1 MTKEEFL
8 KENEWYC
15 EEKFNNTTG
24 KIKVVKIYFHNG
36 DTVEKGDKIFDF
48 NSSDRTNAP
57 FTADA
62 NGQIKYCF
70 KAVPVEMDSSEIF
83 AIIED
88 KKMSRLWDEKS
99 AEYEKLVE
107 EHRKKGDLIEWWL
120 KERDENADLNSIIL
134 AFVTESEGEL
144 YKESL
149 FPHIE
154 ALIEEHKEK
163 GDFIEWLFDC
173 KRKDDGRYK
182 GILTRNNAK
191 IILREKFQKEISEH
205 RTSGDL
211 TDYLWEI
218 IEKYN
223 LNWWCLYTDY
233 FSSEDEKNA
242 KVDRPLEY
250 FILKDLLKGE
260 EKKEL
265 KCLRD
270 IVIHFGESFEDTM
283 TWDGSDEFKYIFKLY
298 QSPENSIEHKRYEK
312 IRSRITKAET
322 LEKLDASIEKTESS
336 IKNKVE
342 TAKKNIE
349 LASKNKKIKKISIIS
364 LFSIFVILLGVFF
377 IHRTITKDAR
387 LAKQEAQHIEKIKVK
402 NAKNVAKNQAN
413 DLAQLEKL
421 GSAKLKMQDILVS
434 TSEPSMYII
443 APMSYDT
450 KKFVEDNSHDKGLFG
465 TKDNSVER
473 LTILESCITDFQNSI
488 DSKTGVS
495 FLDRSK
501 ISQIEKEHKFQLG
514 DWSNNKK
521 TAEVGKALNANIL
534 LFLNKFGFIDNSSGE
549 YRFEAKFVDINTM
562 QSTSYN
568 VVYQNAK
575 KKVVTPGVVQTIS
588 FRDFSPVSTKKNP
601 FADEFELKTLKGFRT
616 VQKNDL
622 KEVSP
627 LGQVTKVELSEFDTK
642 APATDLFNVSSIYFD
657 GFGSVKFTYADKKK
671 NSTYTFDAI
680 EMNLERMGNLF
691 FTDGKIGTL
700 TVKTDSGYKKYDVF
714 TENNR
719 EYYILLGSVTLEKAT
734 VHYYLQM
741 VKQ

>member
-1 MTKEEFL
+1 MSNEEENARKLIELYNKSENPEKFMYDFL
-8 KENEWYC
+8 KKNRDLENY
-15 EEKFNNTTG
+15 KFSDRDFENIIKPAYEVLIKDL
-24 KIKVVKIYFHNG
+24 KINYELADF
-36 DTVEKGDKIFDF
+36 FDF
-48 NSSDRTNAP
+48 YHFPSTDNLCDFEIEKNCNAFIKKLFLQDIENCRKNGNLVDFIWDYFERSHMKHMNILYERNSKYLNYDDECGTWPIQSSIRKLLTDKEKKEVELLDRTLNEKNFNDYLIYLA
-57 FTADA
+57 
-62 NGQIKYCF
+62 GKS
-70 KAVPVEMDSSEIF
+70 KSSLEY
-83 AIIED
+83 A
-88 KKMSRLWDEKS
+88 RLLRLI
-99 AEYEKLVE
+99 EKLVIPDFE
-107 EHRKKGDLIEWWL
+107 NLIKKEKLKKSLI
-120 KERDENADLNSIIL
+120 KYGSI
-134 AFVTESEGEL
+134 AGA
-144 YKESL
+144 
-149 FPHIE
+149 
-154 ALIEEHKEK
+154 ALI
-163 GDFIEWLFDC
+163 L
-173 KRKDDGRYK
+173 
-182 GILTRNNAK
+182 IL
-191 IILREKFQKEISEH
+191 I
-205 RTSGDL
+205 
-211 TDYLWEI
+211 
-218 IEKYN
+218 
-223 LNWWCLYTDY
+223 
-233 FSSEDEKNA
+233 
-242 KVDRPLEY
+242 
-250 FILKDLLKGE
+250 
-260 EKKEL
+260 
-265 KCLRD
+265 
-270 IVIHFGESFEDTM
+270 
-283 TWDGSDEFKYIFKLY
+283 GSLC
-298 QSPENSIEHKRYEK
+298 
-312 IRSRITKAET
+312 
-322 LEKLDASIEKTESS
+322 
-336 IKNKVE
+336 
-342 TAKKNIE
+342 
-349 LASKNKKIKKISIIS
+349 
-364 LFSIFVILLGVFF
+364 
-377 IHRTITKDAR
+377 IHRAITKDAR
-387 LAKQEAQHIEKIKVK
+387 LAKKEAQRIEKIKVT

-473 LTILESCITDFQNSI
+473 LTILESCITDFQNSV

-514 DWSNNKK
+514 DWSNDKK

-534 LFLNKFGFIDNSSGE
+534 LFLDKFGFIDNGSGE

-588 FRDFSPVSTKKNP
+588 FRDFTPVSTKRNP

-642 APATDLFNVSSIYFD
+642 APATNLFNISSVYFD
-657 GFGSVKFTYADKKK
+657 GFGSVEFSYADKKE

-680 EMNLERMGNLF
+680 EMNLERTGNLF

-700 TVKTDSGYKKYDVF
+700 TIKTDSGYKKYDVF

>member
-1 MTKEEFL
+1 MSNEEENARKLIELYNKSENPEKFMYDFL
-8 KENEWYC
+8 KKNRDLENY
-15 EEKFNNTTG
+15 KFSDRDFENIIKPAYEVLIKDL
-24 KIKVVKIYFHNG
+24 KINYELADF
-36 DTVEKGDKIFDF
+36 FDF
-48 NSSDRTNAP
+48 YHFPSTDNLCDFEIEKNCNAFIKKLFLQDIENCRKNGNLVDFIWDYFERSHMKHMNILYERNSKYLNYDDECGTWPIQSSIRKLLTDKEKKEVELLDRTLNEKNFNDYLIYLA
-57 FTADA
+57 
-62 NGQIKYCF
+62 GKS
-70 KAVPVEMDSSEIF
+70 KSSLEY
-83 AIIED
+83 A
-88 KKMSRLWDEKS
+88 RLLRLI
-99 AEYEKLVE
+99 EKLVIPDFE
-107 EHRKKGDLIEWWL
+107 NLIKKEKLKKSLI
-120 KERDENADLNSIIL
+120 KYGSI
-134 AFVTESEGEL
+134 AGA
-144 YKESL
+144 
-149 FPHIE
+149 
-154 ALIEEHKEK
+154 ALI
-163 GDFIEWLFDC
+163 L
-173 KRKDDGRYK
+173 
-182 GILTRNNAK
+182 IL
-191 IILREKFQKEISEH
+191 I
-205 RTSGDL
+205 
-211 TDYLWEI
+211 
-218 IEKYN
+218 
-223 LNWWCLYTDY
+223 
-233 FSSEDEKNA
+233 
-242 KVDRPLEY
+242 
-250 FILKDLLKGE
+250 
-260 EKKEL
+260 
-265 KCLRD
+265 
-270 IVIHFGESFEDTM
+270 
-283 TWDGSDEFKYIFKLY
+283 GSLC
-298 QSPENSIEHKRYEK
+298 
-312 IRSRITKAET
+312 
-322 LEKLDASIEKTESS
+322 
-336 IKNKVE
+336 
-342 TAKKNIE
+342 
-349 LASKNKKIKKISIIS
+349 
-364 LFSIFVILLGVFF
+364 
-377 IHRTITKDAR
+377 IHRAITKDAR
-387 LAKQEAQHIEKIKVK
+387 LAKKEAQRIEKIKVT

-473 LTILESCITDFQNSI
+473 LTILESCITDFQNSV

-514 DWSNNKK
+514 DWSNDKK

-534 LFLNKFGFIDNSSGE
+534 LFLDKFGFIDNGSGE
-549 YRFEAKFVDINTM
+549 YRFEAKFVDVNTM
-562 QSTSYN
+562 QSASYN

-588 FRDFSPVSTKKNP
+588 FRDFTPVSTKRNP

-642 APATDLFNVSSIYFD
+642 APATNLFNISSVYFD
-657 GFGSVKFTYADKKK
+657 GFGSVEFSYADKKE

-680 EMNLERMGNLF
+680 EMNLERTGNLF

-700 TVKTDSGYKKYDVF
+700 TIKTDSGYKKYDVF

>member
-1 MTKEEFL
+1 MNILYERNSKYLNYDDECGTWPIQSSIRKLLTDKEK
-8 KENEWYC
+8 KE
-15 EEKFNNTTG
+15 
-24 KIKVVKIYFHNG
+24 
-36 DTVEKGDKIFDF
+36 VELL
-48 NSSDRTNAP
+48 DRTLNEKNFNDYLIYLA
-57 FTADA
+57 
-62 NGQIKYCF
+62 GKS
-70 KAVPVEMDSSEIF
+70 KSSLEY
-83 AIIED
+83 A
-88 KKMSRLWDEKS
+88 RLLRLI
-99 AEYEKLVE
+99 EKLVIPDFE
-107 EHRKKGDLIEWWL
+107 NLIKKEKLKKSLI
-120 KERDENADLNSIIL
+120 KYGSI
-134 AFVTESEGEL
+134 AGA
-144 YKESL
+144 
-149 FPHIE
+149 
-154 ALIEEHKEK
+154 ALI
-163 GDFIEWLFDC
+163 L
-173 KRKDDGRYK
+173 
-182 GILTRNNAK
+182 IL
-191 IILREKFQKEISEH
+191 I
-205 RTSGDL
+205 
-211 TDYLWEI
+211 
-218 IEKYN
+218 
-223 LNWWCLYTDY
+223 
-233 FSSEDEKNA
+233 
-242 KVDRPLEY
+242 
-250 FILKDLLKGE
+250 
-260 EKKEL
+260 
-265 KCLRD
+265 
-270 IVIHFGESFEDTM
+270 
-283 TWDGSDEFKYIFKLY
+283 GSLC
-298 QSPENSIEHKRYEK
+298 
-312 IRSRITKAET
+312 
-322 LEKLDASIEKTESS
+322 
-336 IKNKVE
+336 
-342 TAKKNIE
+342 
-349 LASKNKKIKKISIIS
+349 
-364 LFSIFVILLGVFF
+364 
-377 IHRTITKDAR
+377 IHRAITKDAR
-387 LAKQEAQHIEKIKVK
+387 LAKKEAQRIEKIKVT

-434 TSEPSMYII
+434 ASEPSMYII

-534 LFLNKFGFIDNSSGE
+534 LFLDKFGFIDNGSGE

-588 FRDFSPVSTKKNP
+588 FRDFTPVSTKRNP

-642 APATDLFNVSSIYFD
+642 APATNLFNISSVYFD
-657 GFGSVKFTYADKKK
+657 GFGSVEFSYADKKE

-680 EMNLERMGNLF
+680 EMNLERTGNLF

-700 TVKTDSGYKKYDVF
+700 TIKTDSGYKKYDVF

>member
-1 MTKEEFL
+1 MSKKQRLSKQAQRPVRKTVQKAYNGMLEYDGIGPYFDEDGLDNDGNILFL
-8 KENEWYC
+8 KTSTNEY
-15 EEKFNNTTG
+15 
-24 KIKVVKIYFHNG
+24 I
-36 DTVEKGDKIFDF
+36 
-48 NSSDRTNAP
+48 
-57 FTADA
+57 
-62 NGQIKYCF
+62 
-70 KAVPVEMDSSEIF
+70 
-83 AIIED
+83 
-88 KKMSRLWDEKS
+88 
-99 AEYEKLVE
+99 
-107 EHRKKGDLIEWWL
+107 
-120 KERDENADLNSIIL
+120 
-134 AFVTESEGEL
+134 
-144 YKESL
+144 
-149 FPHIE
+149 
-154 ALIEEHKEK
+154 
-163 GDFIEWLFDC
+163 
-173 KRKDDGRYK
+173 
-182 GILTRNNAK
+182 
-191 IILREKFQKEISEH
+191 
-205 RTSGDL
+205 
-211 TDYLWEI
+211 
-218 IEKYN
+218 
-223 LNWWCLYTDY
+223 
-233 FSSEDEKNA
+233 
-242 KVDRPLEY
+242 
-250 FILKDLLKGE
+250 
-260 EKKEL
+260 
-265 KCLRD
+265 
-270 IVIHFGESFEDTM
+270 
-283 TWDGSDEFKYIFKLY
+283 KYIFNLY
-298 QSPENSIEHKRYEK
+298 KAPKDSKEYKRYAN
-312 IRSRITKAET
+312 IRGKCVNAEYS
-322 LEKLDASIEKTESS
+322 KVLDARIKEMELKDKKT
-336 IKNKVE
+336 KL
-342 TAKKNIE
+342 KK
-349 LASKNKKIKKISIIS
+349 S
-364 LFSIFVILLGVFF
+364 LSIFGVIAGIALIFILIGTLC
-377 IHRTITKDAR
+377 IHRAITKDAR
-387 LAKQEAQHIEKIKVK
+387 LAKQEAQRIEKIKVK

-473 LTILESCITDFQNSI
+473 LAILESCITDFQNSV
-488 DSKTGVS
+488 DTKTGVS

-534 LFLNKFGFIDNSSGE
+534 LFLDKFGFIDNGSGE

-588 FRDFSPVSTKKNP
+588 FRDFTPVSTKKNP
-601 FADEFELKTLKGFRT
+601 FADEFELKTLKCFRT

-642 APATDLFNVSSIYFD
+642 APATNLFNVSSVYFD
-657 GFGSVKFTYADKKK
+657 GFGSVEFTYADKKE

-680 EMNLERMGNLF
+680 EMNLERIGNLF

-734 VHYYLQM
+734 VHYYLQL

>member
-8 KENEWYC
+8 KKNEWYC

-48 NSSDRTNAP
+48 NSSDRTNAL

-70 KAVPVEMDSSEIF
+70 KSVPTEMDSGEIF
-83 AIIED
+83 AIIENT
-88 KKMSRLWDEKS
+88 KMSRLWDEKS

-120 KERDENADLNSIIL
+120 KERDENADIYFIIE
-134 AFVTESEGEL
+134 AFATESEKTDYKDAL
-144 YKESL
+144 Y
-149 FPHIE
+149 PHID
-154 ALIEEHKEK
+154 ALSETHKEK

-173 KRKDDGRYK
+173 KRNDNGRYM
-182 GILTRNNAK
+182 GILTRGSARK
-191 IILREKFQKEISEH
+191 LAEEHFQKEISEH
-205 RTSGDL
+205 RAKGDL
-211 TDYLWEI
+211 IDYLWEI
-218 IEKYN
+218 IEKGFMRYIEFEYYPN
-223 LNWWCLYTDY
+223 SDENFVGYTIMTALTKK
-233 FSSEDEKNA
+233 EKKDA
-242 KVDRPLEY
+242 KVFFRDCVQNNVEGELRWNFTDDVRPGFKYL
-250 FILKDLLKGE
+250 FKLSQKPKD
-260 EKKEL
+260 
-265 KCLRD
+265 
-270 IVIHFGESFEDTM
+270 SFE
-283 TWDGSDEFKYIFKLY
+283 Y
-298 QSPENSIEHKRYEK
+298 KRFEK
-312 IRSRITKAET
+312 FY
-322 LEKLDASIEKTESS
+322 SS
-336 IKNKVE
+336 IKIVE
-342 TAKKNIE
+342 DRDLLEKNIKKTK
-349 LASKNKKIKKISIIS
+349 LKKYASIAGVA
-364 LFSIFVILLGVFF
+364 LVLILIGTLC
-377 IHRTITKDAR
+377 IHRAITKDAR
-387 LAKQEAQHIEKIKVK
+387 LAKQEAQRIEKIKVK

-421 GSAKLKMQDILVS
+421 GSAKLTMQDILVS

-534 LFLNKFGFIDNSSGE
+534 LFLDKFGFIDNGSGE

-588 FRDFSPVSTKKNP
+588 FRDFTPVSTKRNP

-642 APATDLFNVSSIYFD
+642 APATNLFNISSVYFD
-657 GFGSVKFTYADKKK
+657 GFGSVEFSYADKKE

-680 EMNLERMGNLF
+680 EMNLERTGNLF

-700 TVKTDSGYKKYDVF
+700 TIKTDSGYKKYDVF

>member
-1 MTKEEFL
+1 MSNEEENARKLIELYNKSENPEKFMYDFL
-8 KENEWYC
+8 KKNRDLENY
-15 EEKFNNTTG
+15 KFSDRDFENIIKPAYEVLIKDL
-24 KIKVVKIYFHNG
+24 KINYELADF
-36 DTVEKGDKIFDF
+36 FDF
-48 NSSDRTNAP
+48 YHFPSTDNLCDFEIEKNCNAFIKKLFLQDIENCRKNGNLVDFIWDYFERSHMKHMNILYERNSKYLNYDDECGTWPIQSSIRKLLTDKEKKEVELLDRTLNEKNFNDYLIYLA
-57 FTADA
+57 
-62 NGQIKYCF
+62 GKS
-70 KAVPVEMDSSEIF
+70 KSSLEY
-83 AIIED
+83 A
-88 KKMSRLWDEKS
+88 RLLRLI
-99 AEYEKLVE
+99 EKLVIPDFE
-107 EHRKKGDLIEWWL
+107 NLIKKEKLKKSLI
-120 KERDENADLNSIIL
+120 KYGSI
-134 AFVTESEGEL
+134 AGA
-144 YKESL
+144 
-149 FPHIE
+149 
-154 ALIEEHKEK
+154 ALI
-163 GDFIEWLFDC
+163 L
-173 KRKDDGRYK
+173 
-182 GILTRNNAK
+182 IL
-191 IILREKFQKEISEH
+191 I
-205 RTSGDL
+205 
-211 TDYLWEI
+211 
-218 IEKYN
+218 
-223 LNWWCLYTDY
+223 
-233 FSSEDEKNA
+233 
-242 KVDRPLEY
+242 
-250 FILKDLLKGE
+250 
-260 EKKEL
+260 
-265 KCLRD
+265 
-270 IVIHFGESFEDTM
+270 
-283 TWDGSDEFKYIFKLY
+283 GSLC
-298 QSPENSIEHKRYEK
+298 
-312 IRSRITKAET
+312 
-322 LEKLDASIEKTESS
+322 
-336 IKNKVE
+336 
-342 TAKKNIE
+342 
-349 LASKNKKIKKISIIS
+349 
-364 LFSIFVILLGVFF
+364 
-377 IHRTITKDAR
+377 IHRAITKDAR
-387 LAKQEAQHIEKIKVK
+387 LAKKEAQRIEKIKVT

-434 TSEPSMYII
+434 ASEPSMYII

-521 TAEVGKALNANIL
+521 TAEVGKALNANIV
-534 LFLNKFGFIDNSSGE
+534 LFLDKFGFIDNGSGE

-588 FRDFSPVSTKKNP
+588 FRDFTPVSTKRNP

-642 APATDLFNVSSIYFD
+642 APATNLFNISSVYFD
-657 GFGSVKFTYADKKK
+657 GFGSVEFSYADKKE

-680 EMNLERMGNLF
+680 EMNLERTGNLF

-700 TVKTDSGYKKYDVF
+700 TIKTDSGYKKYDVF

>member
-8 KENEWYC
+8 KENGYKET
-15 EEKFNNTTG
+15 FTSTAG
-24 KIKVVKIYFHNG
+24 KVTVVKVYFHDG
-36 DTVEKGDKIFDF
+36 DTVKKGEKIFDF
-48 NSSDRTNAP
+48 KSSDKTNAS

-62 NGQIKYCF
+62 SGQIKYCF
-70 KAVPVEMDSSEIF
+70 KSVPAEMDSSEIF

-88 KKMSRLWDEKS
+88 TKMSRLWDEKS
-99 AEYEKLVE
+99 AEYKKLVE
-107 EHRKKGDLIEWWL
+107 EHRNRGDLIEWWL
-120 KERDENADLNSIIL
+120 KERDGNADIHHIIG
-134 AFVTESEGEL
+134 AFATEDEVSS

-163 GDFIEWLFDC
+163 GDFEEWLFEC
-173 KRKDDGRYK
+173 KKKDDKRYK
-182 GILTRNNAK
+182 GILTRNNTK

-270 IVIHFGESFEDTM
+270 IVICFGESFEDTM

-322 LEKLDASIEKTESS
+322 LEKLDASIKETENSLKHK
-336 IKNKVE
+336 IEILKN
-342 TAKKNIE
+342 
-349 LASKNKKIKKISIIS
+349 NKKVKTISIIS
-364 LFSIFVILLGVFF
+364 LCSIIVILLGVFF
-377 IHRTITKDAR
+377 VHRAITKDAR
-387 LAKQEAQHIEKIKVK
+387 LAKQEAQRIEKIKVK
-402 NAKNVAKNQAN
+402 NAKNFAKNQAN

-534 LFLNKFGFIDNSSGE
+534 LFLDKFGFIDNGSGE

-588 FRDFSPVSTKKNP
+588 FRDFTPVSTKRNP

-642 APATDLFNVSSIYFD
+642 APVTDLFNASSIYFD
-657 GFGSVKFTYADKKK
+657 GFGSVEFTYADKKE

-680 EMNLERMGNLF
+680 EMNLERIGNLF

>member
-1 MTKEEFL
+1 MSNEEENARKLIELYNKSENPEKFMYDFL
-8 KENEWYC
+8 KKNRDLENY
-15 EEKFNNTTG
+15 KFSDRDFENIIKPAYEVLIKDL
-24 KIKVVKIYFHNG
+24 KINYELADF
-36 DTVEKGDKIFDF
+36 FDF
-48 NSSDRTNAP
+48 YHFPSTDNLCDFEIEKNCNAFIKKLFLQDIENCRKNGNLVDFIWDYFERSHMKHMNILYERNSKYLNYDDECGTWPIQSSIRKLLTDKEKKEVELLDRTLNEKNFNDYLIYLA
-57 FTADA
+57 
-62 NGQIKYCF
+62 GKS
-70 KAVPVEMDSSEIF
+70 KSSLEY
-83 AIIED
+83 A
-88 KKMSRLWDEKS
+88 RLLRLI
-99 AEYEKLVE
+99 EKLVIPDFE
-107 EHRKKGDLIEWWL
+107 NLIKKEKLKKSLI
-120 KERDENADLNSIIL
+120 KYGSI
-134 AFVTESEGEL
+134 AGA
-144 YKESL
+144 
-149 FPHIE
+149 
-154 ALIEEHKEK
+154 ALI
-163 GDFIEWLFDC
+163 L
-173 KRKDDGRYK
+173 
-182 GILTRNNAK
+182 IL
-191 IILREKFQKEISEH
+191 I
-205 RTSGDL
+205 
-211 TDYLWEI
+211 
-218 IEKYN
+218 
-223 LNWWCLYTDY
+223 
-233 FSSEDEKNA
+233 
-242 KVDRPLEY
+242 
-250 FILKDLLKGE
+250 
-260 EKKEL
+260 
-265 KCLRD
+265 
-270 IVIHFGESFEDTM
+270 
-283 TWDGSDEFKYIFKLY
+283 GSLC
-298 QSPENSIEHKRYEK
+298 
-312 IRSRITKAET
+312 
-322 LEKLDASIEKTESS
+322 
-336 IKNKVE
+336 
-342 TAKKNIE
+342 
-349 LASKNKKIKKISIIS
+349 
-364 LFSIFVILLGVFF
+364 
-377 IHRTITKDAR
+377 IHRAITKDAR
-387 LAKQEAQHIEKIKVK
+387 LAKKEAQRIEKIKVT

-434 TSEPSMYII
+434 ASEPSMYII

-534 LFLNKFGFIDNSSGE
+534 LFLDKFGFIDNGSGE

-588 FRDFSPVSTKKNP
+588 FRDFTPVSTKRNP

-642 APATDLFNVSSIYFD
+642 APATNLFNISSVYFD
-657 GFGSVKFTYADKKK
+657 GFGSVEFSYADKKE

-680 EMNLERMGNLF
+680 EMNLERTGNLF

-700 TVKTDSGYKKYDVF
+700 TIKTDSGYKKYDVF

>member
-8 KENEWYC
+8 EEQFIFGISDDENLEL
-15 EEKFNNTTG
+15 
-24 KIKVVKIYFHNG
+24 
-36 DTVEKGDKIFDF
+36 
-48 NSSDRTNAP
+48 
-57 FTADA
+57 
-62 NGQIKYCF
+62 
-70 KAVPVEMDSSEIF
+70 KA
-83 AIIED
+83 
-88 KKMSRLWDEKS
+88 KWSRLWDEKS
-99 AEYEKLVE
+99 DQIKKLIEEHRTSGDLAEWIYIERDRSEDIFTLIKAFITEADLSGYNVYLSKHFDILIEEHFEKGDLVE
-107 EHRKKGDLIEWWL
+107 WAFDCKIKNEDYFREIVKRYSVRTFLTKRFEEEFSEHRKKGDLIDYYWEIADKYQL
-120 KERDENADLNSIIL
+120 CSPAVHDEDSDYGDYCP
-134 AFVTESEGEL
+134 FE
-144 YKESL
+144 YK
-149 FPHIE
+149 
-154 ALIEEHKEK
+154 
-163 GDFIEWLFDC
+163 
-173 KRKDDGRYK
+173 
-182 GILTRNNAK
+182 
-191 IILREKFQKEISEH
+191 ILRSLLTKEEKNE
-205 RTSGDL
+205 
-211 TDYLWEI
+211 
-218 IEKYN
+218 IEKY
-223 LNWWCLYTDY
+223 WYICGM
-233 FSSEDEKNA
+233 
-242 KVDRPLEY
+242 LEY
-250 FILKDLLKGE
+250 DGIGPYFDEDGLDNDGNILFLKTSTNE
-260 EKKEL
+260 Y
-265 KCLRD
+265 
-270 IVIHFGESFEDTM
+270 I
-283 TWDGSDEFKYIFKLY
+283 KYIFNLY
-298 QSPENSIEHKRYEK
+298 KAPKDSKEYKRYAN
-312 IRSRITKAET
+312 IRGKCVNAEYS
-322 LEKLDASIEKTESS
+322 KVLDARIKEMELKDKKT
-336 IKNKVE
+336 KL
-342 TAKKNIE
+342 KK
-349 LASKNKKIKKISIIS
+349 S
-364 LFSIFVILLGVFF
+364 LSIFGVIAGIALIFILIGTLC
-377 IHRTITKDAR
+377 IHRAITKDAR
-387 LAKQEAQHIEKIKVK
+387 LAKQEAQRIEKIKVK

-434 TSEPSMYII
+434 ASEPSMYII

-534 LFLNKFGFIDNSSGE
+534 LFLDKFGFIDNGSGE

-588 FRDFSPVSTKKNP
+588 FRDFTPVSTKRNP

-642 APATDLFNVSSIYFD
+642 APVTDLFNVSSIYFD
-657 GFGSVKFTYADKKK
+657 GFGSVEFTYADKKE

-680 EMNLERMGNLF
+680 EMNLERIGNLF

-719 EYYILLGSVTLEKAT
+719 EYYILLGSATLEKAT
-734 VHYYLQM
+734 VHYYLQL
-741 VKQ
+741 VKH

>member
-1 MTKEEFL
+1 MSNEEENARKLIELYNKSENPEKFMYDFL
-8 KENEWYC
+8 KKNRDLENY
-15 EEKFNNTTG
+15 KFSDRDFENIIKPAYEVLIKDL
-24 KIKVVKIYFHNG
+24 KINYELADF
-36 DTVEKGDKIFDF
+36 FDF
-48 NSSDRTNAP
+48 YHFPSTDNLCDFEIEKNCNAFIKKLFLQDIENCRKNGNLVDFIWDYFERSHMKHMNILYERNSKYLNYDDECGTWPIQSSIRKLLTDKEKKEVELLDRTLNEKNFNDYLIYLA
-57 FTADA
+57 
-62 NGQIKYCF
+62 GKS
-70 KAVPVEMDSSEIF
+70 KSSLEY
-83 AIIED
+83 A
-88 KKMSRLWDEKS
+88 RLLRLI
-99 AEYEKLVE
+99 EKLVIPDFE
-107 EHRKKGDLIEWWL
+107 NLIKKEKLKKSLI
-120 KERDENADLNSIIL
+120 KYGSI
-134 AFVTESEGEL
+134 AGA
-144 YKESL
+144 
-149 FPHIE
+149 
-154 ALIEEHKEK
+154 ALI
-163 GDFIEWLFDC
+163 L
-173 KRKDDGRYK
+173 
-182 GILTRNNAK
+182 IL
-191 IILREKFQKEISEH
+191 I
-205 RTSGDL
+205 
-211 TDYLWEI
+211 
-218 IEKYN
+218 
-223 LNWWCLYTDY
+223 
-233 FSSEDEKNA
+233 
-242 KVDRPLEY
+242 
-250 FILKDLLKGE
+250 
-260 EKKEL
+260 
-265 KCLRD
+265 
-270 IVIHFGESFEDTM
+270 
-283 TWDGSDEFKYIFKLY
+283 GSLC
-298 QSPENSIEHKRYEK
+298 
-312 IRSRITKAET
+312 
-322 LEKLDASIEKTESS
+322 
-336 IKNKVE
+336 
-342 TAKKNIE
+342 
-349 LASKNKKIKKISIIS
+349 
-364 LFSIFVILLGVFF
+364 
-377 IHRTITKDAR
+377 IHRAITKDAR
-387 LAKQEAQHIEKIKVK
+387 LAKKEAQRIEKIKVT

-413 DLAQLEKL
+413 DLAHLEKL

-434 TSEPSMYII
+434 ASEPSMYII

-534 LFLNKFGFIDNSSGE
+534 LFLDKFGFIDNGSGE

-588 FRDFSPVSTKKNP
+588 FRDFTPVSTKRNP

-642 APATDLFNVSSIYFD
+642 APATNLFNISSVYFD
-657 GFGSVKFTYADKKK
+657 GFGSVEFSYADKKE

-680 EMNLERMGNLF
+680 EMNLERTGNLF

-700 TVKTDSGYKKYDVF
+700 TIKTDSGYKKYDVF

>member
-1 MTKEEFL
+1 MSKYKVKAPAVGEIIRVI
-8 KENEWYC
+8 KNEGEDVNYGETIC
-15 EEKFNNTTG
+15 IIEVMRMELEIKATASGVIHYLPYGATVQKDEVIAEIEDSIKTNND
-24 KIKVVKIYFHNG
+24 VSDNDV
-36 DTVEKGDKIFDF
+36 
-48 NSSDRTNAP
+48 SDRKS
-57 FTADA
+57 
-62 NGQIKYCF
+62 IREKYQ
-70 KAVPVEMDSSEIF
+70 KE
-83 AIIED
+83 
-88 KKMSRLWDEKS
+88 
-99 AEYEKLVE
+99 VE
-107 EHRKKGDLIEWWL
+107 EHRRKGDLI
-120 KERDENADLNSIIL
+120 
-134 AFVTESEGEL
+134 
-144 YKESL
+144 
-149 FPHIE
+149 
-154 ALIEEHKEK
+154 
-163 GDFIEWLFDC
+163 
-173 KRKDDGRYK
+173 
-182 GILTRNNAK
+182 
-191 IILREKFQKEISEH
+191 
-205 RTSGDL
+205 
-211 TDYLWEI
+211 DYLWDVVNKGMIPIGCFDSYSPKAPNSGKHLAGYEI
-218 IEKYN
+218 FSALKKKEIKEAVKFLDLCVDRNISKTCEFSFTDREREGFNYLFKLSQKPKDSIEYKRFENFYNSILKSGCRDRLEQNIKIEK
-223 LNWWCLYTDY
+223 
-233 FSSEDEKNA
+233 
-242 KVDRPLEY
+242 
-250 FILKDLLKGE
+250 
-260 EKKEL
+260 
-265 KCLRD
+265 
-270 IVIHFGESFEDTM
+270 
-283 TWDGSDEFKYIFKLY
+283 KYRL
-298 QSPENSIEHKRYEK
+298 
-312 IRSRITKAET
+312 
-322 LEKLDASIEKTESS
+322 
-336 IKNKVE
+336 
-342 TAKKNIE
+342 
-349 LASKNKKIKKISIIS
+349 IKKITVITILTIIVSSIS
-364 LFSIFVILLGVFF
+364 TCSIN
-377 IHRTITKDAR
+377 RAITKDAR
-387 LAKQEAQHIEKIKVK
+387 LAKQEAQRIEKIKVK

-413 DLAQLEKL
+413 DIAQLEKL

-534 LFLNKFGFIDNSSGE
+534 LFLDKFGFIDNGSGE

-588 FRDFSPVSTKKNP
+588 FRDFTPVSTKKNP

-642 APATDLFNVSSIYFD
+642 APATDLFNATSIYFD
-657 GFGSVKFTYADKKK
+657 GFGSVEFTYADKKE

>member
-1 MTKEEFL
+1 MSKYKVKAPAVGEIIRVI
-8 KENEWYC
+8 KNEGEDVNYGETIC
-15 EEKFNNTTG
+15 IIEVMRMELEIKATASGVIHYLPYGATVQKDEVIAEIEDSIKTNND
-24 KIKVVKIYFHNG
+24 V
-36 DTVEKGDKIFDF
+36 
-48 NSSDRTNAP
+48 SDRKSIT
-57 FTADA
+57 
-62 NGQIKYCF
+62 
-70 KAVPVEMDSSEIF
+70 
-83 AIIED
+83 
-88 KKMSRLWDEKS
+88 EK
-99 AEYEKLVE
+99 YEKE
-107 EHRKKGDLIEWWL
+107 IKEHR
-120 KERDENADLNSIIL
+120 
-134 AFVTESEGEL
+134 
-144 YKESL
+144 
-149 FPHIE
+149 
-154 ALIEEHKEK
+154 
-163 GDFIEWLFDC
+163 
-173 KRKDDGRYK
+173 RKDDLVDYLLDYIEKNNEPWQLLSDKWLPQNSENLKEKYPITLGVIRPLLSEAELKEIELIYFDIGAKSETLFDNGFKYLYRLFKSKKDSPKHQRYLYIRDNIVDVNMHK
-182 GILTRNNAK
+182 YLDKKLFAEKLKKIGIL
-191 IILREKFQKEISEH
+191 L
-205 RTSGDL
+205 
-211 TDYLWEI
+211 
-218 IEKYN
+218 
-223 LNWWCLYTDY
+223 
-233 FSSEDEKNA
+233 
-242 KVDRPLEY
+242 
-250 FILKDLLKGE
+250 
-260 EKKEL
+260 
-265 KCLRD
+265 
-270 IVIHFGESFEDTM
+270 
-283 TWDGSDEFKYIFKLY
+283 
-298 QSPENSIEHKRYEK
+298 
-312 IRSRITKAET
+312 
-322 LEKLDASIEKTESS
+322 
-336 IKNKVE
+336 
-342 TAKKNIE
+342 
-349 LASKNKKIKKISIIS
+349 ISIIV
-364 LFSIFVILLGVFF
+364 LIGFGTLF
-377 IHRTITKDAR
+377 IHRAITKDAR
-387 LAKQEAQHIEKIKVK
+387 LAKQEAQRIEKIKVK

-421 GSAKLKMQDILVS
+421 GSAKFKMQDILVS

-534 LFLNKFGFIDNSSGE
+534 LFLDKFGFIDNGSGE

-575 KKVVTPGVVQTIS
+575 KKVVTPGVVQTIN
-588 FRDFSPVSTKKNP
+588 FRDFTPVSTKKNP
-601 FADEFELKTLKGFRT
+601 FANEFELKTLKGFRT

-642 APATDLFNVSSIYFD
+642 APVTDLFNASSIYFD
-657 GFGSVKFTYADKKK
+657 GFGSVEFTYADKKE

-719 EYYILLGSVTLEKAT
+719 EYYILLGSATLEKAT